1 MLEEI
6 HRHAAGIDVGSTK
19 IFVALAGEPPCCFD
33 TFTVGFERAR
43 AHLRERGV
51 TTVAMEATGVYWLAL
66 YEVLEAAGIEV
77 CVVNGAHARNLPGR
91 KSDVSDSQWLAEL
104 HAHGLL
110 RPSFVAPE
118 DVRRLRSYQRLR
130 DDHIEMASAHV
141 LHMQKAFELLNI
153 KLHHVIDSLT
163 GASGLRIV
171 RAILEGERDA
181 AKLAALCDERILKTK
196 QERVLLSLQA
206 VWRAEHL
213 FALRQGLEGWEFYQA
228 QVTACDREIERILGE
243 MAAARP
249 PLPPPASPPPAGLAG
264 SRPPRAHGSPNAPQI
279 EDLHSKLLAL
289 TGGKD
294 LSVLP
299 GFTDYT
305 LLRLI
310 GEVGTDMSRWKSAAH
325 FTSWLGLTPRKAQS
339 GKRTRRARGRPK
351 TRAAQIL
358 RVAAR
363 TVGNSKYLALGGF
376 SRRIRG
382 RASAAVAN
390 VATARK
396 MGVLFYNFLRY
407 GLDYVERG
415 LTHYEEQFKAR
426 TVQRLGHTAK
436 KLGFILSPIQS
447 AVP

>member
-1 MLEEI
+1 MLDQI
-6 HRHAAGIDVGSTK
+6 HPHAGGIDVGSTK
-19 IFVALAGEPPCCFD
+19 IFVALPGEPSHCFD
-33 TFTVGFERAR
+33 TFTAGFEAARDHLLERA
-43 AHLRERGV
+43 V

-118 DVRRLRSYQRLR
+118 EVRRLRSYQRLR

-153 KLHHVIDSLT
+153 KLHHVISSLT

-171 RAILEGERDA
+171 RAILAGERDA
-181 AKLAALCDERILKTK
+181 QKLAALCDERILKTK
-196 QERVLLSLQA
+196 RERVLLSLQA
-206 VWRAEHL
+206 VWRWEHL

-228 QVTACDREIERILGE
+228 QIAACDGEIDRILTE
-243 MAAARP
+243 MVAARP
-249 PLPPPASPPPAGLAG
+249 PLPVLEKPPKGESG
-264 SRPPRAHGSPNAPQI
+264 SRTPKGRSSNAPQI
-279 EDLHSKLLAL
+279 EQLHSKLLAL

-294 LSVLP
+294 LNVLP
-299 GFTDYT
+299 GLTDYT

-310 GEVGTDMSRWKSAAH
+310 SEVGTDMCRWKSAAH
-325 FTSWLGLTPRKAQS
+325 FTSWLCLTPRKAQS
-339 GKRTRRARGRPK
+339 GKRARRLRGRPK

-363 TVGNSKYLALGGF
+363 AVGNSKYLALAGF
-376 SRRIRG
+376 YRRIRG

-390 VATARK
+390 VAVARK
-396 MGVLFYNFLRY
+396 LGVLFYNCLRY
-407 GLDYVERG
+407 GLHYVEQG
-415 LTHYEEQFKAR
+415 LAQYEEHFKQR
-426 TVQRLGHTAK
+426 TVQRLNHSAK
-436 KLGFILSPIQS
+436 KLGFILTPIQMT
-447 AVP
+447 AR

>member
-1 MLEEI
+1 MLDQI
-6 HRHAAGIDVGSTK
+6 HPHAAGIDVGSQK
-19 IFVALAGEPPCCFD
+19 IFVALPGEAPCCFD
-33 TFTVGFERAR
+33 TFTAGFEAAR
-43 AHLRERGV
+43 DHLRERGI

-118 DVRRLRSYQRLR
+118 NVRRLRSYQRLR
-130 DDHIEMASAHV
+130 DDHIEMASTHV

-153 KLHHVIDSLT
+153 KLHHVISSLT

-171 RAILEGERDA
+171 RAILDGERSA
-181 AKLAALCDERILKTK
+181 QKLAALCDDRILNTK
-196 QERVLLSLQA
+196 RDRVLLSLAA
-206 VWRAEHL
+206 VWRPEHL

-228 QVTACDREIERILGE
+228 QVAACDREIERLLNQ
-243 MAAARP
+243 MTANCP
-249 PLPPPASPPPAGLAG
+249 PLPPPPSNPPAANAG
-264 SRPPRAHGSPNAPQI
+264 SRPPKARGSANAPQI

-294 LSVLP
+294 LSLLP

-325 FTSWLGLTPRKAQS
+325 FTSWLCLAPRKAQS
-339 GKRTRRARGRPK
+339 GKRSRRVRGRPK

-363 TVGNSKYLALGGF
+363 AVGNSKYLALGGF
-376 SRRIRG
+376 YRRIRG
-382 RASAAVAN
+382 RTSAAVAN

-396 MGVLFYNFLRY
+396 LGVLFYNFLRH
-407 GLDYVERG
+407 GLDYVEQG
-415 LTHYEEQFKAR
+415 LEHYEEQFKQR
-426 TVQRLGHTAK
+426 TVQRLTHNAR
-436 KLGFILSPIQS
+436 KLGFILTPIQS
-447 AVP
+447 KIP

>member
-1 MLEEI
+1 MLDQI
-6 HRHAAGIDVGSTK
+6 HPHAAGIDVGSTK
-19 IFVALAGEPPCCFD
+19 LFVALPGEPPRCFE
-33 TFTVGFERAR
+33 TFTAGFAAAR
-43 AHLRERGV
+43 DYLCERGV
-51 TTVAMEATGVYWLAL
+51 RTVAMEATGVYWLAL
-66 YEVLEAAGIEV
+66 YEVLEAAGLEV

-118 DVRRLRSYQRLR
+118 EVRRLRSYQRLR

-141 LHMQKAFELLNI
+141 LHMQKACELLNI
-153 KLHHVIDSLT
+153 KLHHVISSLT

-171 RAILEGERDA
+171 RAILAGERDA
-181 AKLAALCDERILKTK
+181 CKLAALCDERILKTK
-196 QERVLLSLQA
+196 GERVVLSLQA
-206 VWRAEHL
+206 VWRPEHL

-228 QVTACDREIERILGE
+228 QVAACDREIERLLGE

-249 PLPPPASPPPAGLAG
+249 PLPPPADPPKPPGAQ
-264 SRPPRAHGSPNAPQI
+264 RPPRARGSANAPQI

-289 TGGKD
+289 TGGRD
-294 LSVLP
+294 WRVLP

-339 GKRTRRARGRPK
+339 GKRTRRVRGRPK
-351 TRAAQIL
+351 TRAGQIL

-363 TVGNSKYLALGGF
+363 AVGNSKYLALGGF
-376 SRRIRG
+376 YRRIRG

-396 MGVLFYNFLRY
+396 LAVLFYNFLRH

-415 LTHYEEQFKAR
+415 LAHYEKQFQQR
-426 TVQRLGHTAK
+426 TVQRLDHTAK
-436 KLGFILSPIQS
+436 KLGFMLSPIQS
-447 AVP
+447 TVP

>member
-1 MLEEI
+1 MLDQI
-6 HRHAAGIDVGSTK
+6 HPHAAGIDVGSTK
-19 IFVALAGEPPCCFD
+19 IFVALPGEPPSCFE
-33 TFTVGFERAR
+33 TFTAGLEAARDHLRAR
-43 AHLRERGV
+43 AV

-66 YEVLEAAGIEV
+66 YEVLEAAGLEV

-130 DDHIEMASAHV
+130 DDHIELASAHV
-141 LHMQKAFELLNI
+141 LHMQKALELLNI
-153 KLHHVIDSLT
+153 KVHHVISQLT

-171 RAILEGERDA
+171 RAILAGEREA
-181 AKLAALCDERILKTK
+181 EKLAALCDERILKTK
-196 QERVLLSLQA
+196 RERVLLSLQA
-206 VWRAEHL
+206 VWRPEHL
-213 FALRQGLEGWEFYQA
+213 FALGQGLAGWEFYQG
-228 QVTACDREIERILGE
+228 QVAACDREIERILAE

-249 PLPPPASPPPAGLAG
+249 PLPPADPPPAGHRV
-264 SRPPRAHGSPNAPQI
+264 RPPKARGSANAPQI
-279 EDLHSKLLAL
+279 ETLHSKLLAL

-294 LSVLP
+294 LTVLP

-305 LLRLI
+305 LLRFI

-325 FTSWLGLTPRKAQS
+325 FTSWLCLTPRKKQS
-339 GKRTRRARGRPK
+339 GQRARRARGRPK

-363 TVGNSKYLALGGF
+363 AVGNSKYLALGGF
-376 SRRIRG
+376 YRRIRG
-382 RASAAVAN
+382 RANASVAN

-396 MGVLFYNFLRY
+396 LGVLFYNFLRH
-407 GLDYVERG
+407 GRDYVERG
-415 LTHYEEQFKAR
+415 LEHYEAQFKAR
-426 TVQRLGHTAK
+426 TIQRLNHTAK
-436 KLGFILSPIQS
+436 KLGLVLSPLQS
-447 AVP
+447 AAA

>member
-1 MLEEI
+1 MLEQI
-6 HRHAAGIDVGSTK
+6 HPHAAGIDIGATK
-19 IFVALAGEPPCCFD
+19 IFVALPGEPPCCFD
-33 TFTVGFERAR
+33 TFTAGFEAARDHLRAR
-43 AHLRERGV
+43 AV

-66 YEVLEAAGIEV
+66 YEVLEAAGLEV

-91 KSDVSDSQWLAEL
+91 KSDVADSQWLAEL

-110 RPSFVAPE
+110 RASFVAPGE
-118 DVRRLRSYQRLR
+118 VRRLRSYQRLR
-130 DDHIEMASAHV
+130 DDHIEMAAAHV
-141 LHMQKAFELLNI
+141 QHMQKAFELLNI
-153 KLHHVIDSLT
+153 KLHHVISSLS

-171 RAILEGERDA
+171 RAILAGERA
-181 AKLAALCDERILKTK
+181 APALAALCDERILKTK
-196 QERVLLSLQA
+196 RERVLLSLQA
-206 VWRAEHL
+206 VWKEEHL

-228 QVTACDREIERILGE
+228 QIAACDREIERILGE

-249 PLPPPASPPPAGLAG
+249 PVAPPSDPPAAGPRR
-264 SRPPRAHGSPNAPQI
+264 SRVRASANAPQI
-279 EDLHSKLLAL
+279 EGLHRKLLAL

-299 GFTDYT
+299 GFADYT

-325 FTSWLGLTPRKAQS
+325 FTSWLCLTPRKAQS
-339 GKRTRRARGRPK
+339 GQRTRRARSRPK

-363 TVGNSKYLALGGF
+363 AVGQSKYLALGGF
-376 SRRIRG
+376 YRRIRG

-396 MGVLFYNFLRY
+396 LAVLFYNFLRH

-415 LTHYEEQFKAR
+415 LAHYEEQFKAR
-426 TVQRLGHTAK
+426 TVARLNHTAK
-436 KLGFILSPIQS
+436 KLGFILSPFPS
-447 AVP
+447 TTP

>member
-1 MLEEI
+1 MLDQI
-6 HRHAAGIDVGSTK
+6 HPHAAGIDVGSTK
-19 IFVALAGEPPCCFD
+19 IFVALPGEPPCCFE
-33 TFTVGFERAR
+33 TFTAGFAAAR
-43 AHLRERGV
+43 DHLRERGV

-66 YEVLEAAGIEV
+66 YEVLEAAGLEV

-118 DVRRLRSYQRLR
+118 EVRRLRSYQRLR

-141 LHMQKAFELLNI
+141 LHMQKAFELLNL
-153 KLHHVIDSLT
+153 KLHHVISSLT

-181 AKLAALCDERILKTK
+181 PKLAALCDERILKTK
-196 QERVLLSLQA
+196 RERVLLSLQA

-228 QVTACDREIERILGE
+228 QVAACDREIERLLGE

-249 PLPPPASPPPAGLAG
+249 PLPPPTEPPPPG
-264 SRPPRAHGSPNAPQI
+264 SRPRQARGSANAPQI
-279 EDLHSKLLAL
+279 EGLHSKLLAL

-294 LSVLP
+294 LTVLP

-325 FTSWLGLTPRKAQS
+325 FTSWLCLTPRKAQS
-339 GKRTRRARGRPK
+339 GQRSRRARSRPK

-363 TVGNSKYLALGGF
+363 AVGHSKYLALGGF
-376 SRRIRG
+376 YRRLRG

-396 MGVLFYNFLRY
+396 LGVLFYNFLRH

-415 LTHYEEQFKAR
+415 LAHYEEQFQQR
-426 TVQRLGHTAK
+426 TVQRLHRTAK

-447 AVP
+447 TIP

>member
-1 MLEEI
+1 MLDQI
-6 HRHAAGIDVGSTK
+6 HPHAGGIDVGSTK
-19 IFVALAGEPPCCFD
+19 IFVALPGEPAHCFD
-33 TFTVGFERAR
+33 TFTAGFEAARDHLLERA
-43 AHLRERGV
+43 V

-118 DVRRLRSYQRLR
+118 EVRRLRSYQRLR

-153 KLHHVIDSLT
+153 KLHHVISSLT

-171 RAILEGERDA
+171 RAILAGERDA
-181 AKLAALCDERILKTK
+181 QKLAALCDERILKTK
-196 QERVLLSLQA
+196 RERVLLSLQA
-206 VWRAEHL
+206 VWRWERL

-228 QVTACDREIERILGE
+228 QIAACDGELDRILTE
-243 MAAARP
+243 MVAARP
-249 PLPPPASPPPAGLAG
+249 PLPVLEEPPKSESG
-264 SRPPRAHGSPNAPQI
+264 SRTPKGRSSNAPQI
-279 EDLHSKLLAL
+279 EQLHSKLLAL

-294 LSVLP
+294 LNVLP
-299 GFTDYT
+299 GLTDYT

-310 GEVGTDMSRWKSAAH
+310 SEVGTDMCRWKSAAH
-325 FTSWLGLTPRKAQS
+325 FTSWLCLTPRKAQS
-339 GKRTRRARGRPK
+339 GKRARRLRGRPK

-363 TVGNSKYLALGGF
+363 AVGNSKYLALAGF
-376 SRRIRG
+376 YRRIRG

-390 VATARK
+390 VAVARK
-396 MGVLFYNFLRY
+396 LGVLFYNCLRY
-407 GLDYVERG
+407 GLHYVEQG
-415 LTHYEEQFKAR
+415 LAQYEEHFKQR
-426 TVQRLGHTAK
+426 TVQRLNHSAK
-436 KLGFILSPIQS
+436 KLGFILTPIQMT
-447 AVP
+447 AR

>member
-1 MLEEI
+1 MLNQI
-6 HRHAAGIDVGSTK
+6 HPHAAGIDVGSTK
-19 IFVALAGEPPCCFD
+19 IFVALPGEPPSCFD
-33 TFTVGFERAR
+33 TFTAGFEAAR
-43 AHLRERGV
+43 DHLRERAV
-51 TTVAMEATGVYWLAL
+51 STVAMEATGVYWLAL

-118 DVRRLRSYQRLR
+118 EVRRLRSYQRLR

-153 KLHHVIDSLT
+153 KLHHVISSLT

-171 RAILEGERDA
+171 RAILDGERDA
-181 AKLAALCDERILKTK
+181 QKLALLCDERILKTK
-196 QERVLLSLQA
+196 HERVLLSLQA
-206 VWRAEHL
+206 VWRSEHL
-213 FALRQGLEGWEFYQA
+213 FALRQGLEGWEFYQTQIA
-228 QVTACDREIERILGE
+228 ACDREIERILTE
-243 MAAARP
+243 MAAVRP
-249 PLPPPASPPPAGLAG
+249 PLPPTPAAPG
-264 SRPPRAHGSPNAPQI
+264 SRRPKARGSANAPQI
-279 EDLHSKLLAL
+279 PELHGKLLAL

-294 LSVLP
+294 LNVLP
-299 GFTDYT
+299 GFSDYT

-325 FTSWLGLTPRKAQS
+325 FTSWLCLTPRKNQS
-339 GKRTRRARGRPK
+339 GKRARRTRGRPK

-363 TVGNSKYLALGGF
+363 AVGNSKYLALGGF
-376 SRRIRG
+376 YRRIRG
-382 RASAAVAN
+382 RADAAVAN

-396 MGVLFYNFLRY
+396 LGVLFYNCLRY
-407 GLDYVERG
+407 GLDYVEQG
-415 LTHYEEQFKAR
+415 LAHYEEQFKQR
-426 TVQRLGHTAK
+426 TVQRLNHTAR

-447 AVP
+447 IAP

>member
-1 MLEEI
+1 MLDQI
-6 HRHAAGIDVGSTK
+6 HPHAAGIDVGATK
-19 IFVALAGEPPCCFD
+19 IFVALPGESPCCFD
-33 TFTVGFERAR
+33 TFTAGFEAAR
-43 AHLRERGV
+43 DHLRERGI

-91 KSDVSDSQWLAEL
+91 KSDVQDSQWLAEL

-118 DVRRLRSYQRLR
+118 QVRRLRSYQRLR
-130 DDHIEMASAHV
+130 DDHIEMAAAHV
-141 LHMQKAFELLNI
+141 QHMQKAFELLNI
-153 KLHHVIDSLT
+153 KLHHVISSLT

-181 AKLAALCDERILKTK
+181 PALAALCDAQILKTK
-196 QERVLLSLQA
+196 RERVLLSLQA
-206 VWRAEHL
+206 VWREEHL

-228 QVTACDREIERILGE
+228 QVAACDREIERILGE
-243 MAAARP
+243 MAAAAP
-249 PLPPPASPPPAGLAG
+249 PQPPPPVDPPPGA
-264 SRPPRAHGSPNAPQI
+264 SSPHRLRHSANAPQI
-279 EDLHSKLLAL
+279 EQLHGKLLAL

-294 LSVLP
+294 LTVLP
-299 GFTDYT
+299 GFSDYT

-325 FTSWLGLTPRKAQS
+325 FTSWLCLTPRKAQS
-339 GKRTRRARGRPK
+339 GKRTRPARGRPK

-363 TVGNSKYLALGGF
+363 SVGNSKYLALGGF
-376 SRRIRG
+376 YRRIRG

-396 MGVLFYNFLRY
+396 LGVLFYNFLRH
-407 GLDYVERG
+407 GRDYVEQG
-415 LTHYEEQFKAR
+415 LAHYEAQFKQR
-426 TVQRLGHTAK
+426 TVQRLNHTAN
-436 KLGFILSPIQS
+436 KLGFVLTPLQS
-447 AVP
+447 TVP

>member
-1 MLEEI
+1 
-6 HRHAAGIDVGSTK
+6 
-19 IFVALAGEPPCCFD
+19 
-33 TFTVGFERAR
+33 
-43 AHLRERGV
+43 
-51 TTVAMEATGVYWLAL
+51 
-66 YEVLEAAGIEV
+66 
-77 CVVNGAHARNLPGR
+77 
-91 KSDVSDSQWLAEL
+91 VSDSQWLAEL
-104 HAHGLL
+104 HSHGLL

-118 DVRRLRSYQRLR
+118 EVRRLRSYQRLR

-153 KLHHVIDSLT
+153 KLHHVISSLT

-181 AKLAALCDERILKTK
+181 RKLAALCDERILNTK
-196 QERVLLSLQA
+196 RERVLLSLQA
-206 VWRAEHL
+206 VWRSEHL

-228 QVTACDREIERILGE
+228 QIVACDRQIERLLDQ
-243 MAAARP
+243 MAAASP
-249 PLPPPASPPPAGLAG
+249 PLPPASEPPPSTPG
-264 SRPPRAHGSPNAPQI
+264 SHSPKARGSANAPQI
-279 EDLHSKLLAL
+279 ENLHSKLLAL

-310 GEVGTDMSRWKSAAH
+310 SEVGTDMSRWKSAAH
-325 FTSWLGLTPRKAQS
+325 FTSWLCLTPRKAQS
-339 GKRTRRARGRPK
+339 GKRSRRARGRPK

-376 SRRIRG
+376 YRRIRA

-396 MGVLFYNFLRY
+396 LGVLFYNFLRH
-407 GLDYVERG
+407 GLHYVEQG
-415 LTHYEEQFKAR
+415 LAHYEEQFKQR
-426 TVQRLGHTAK
+426 TLQRLTHNAR
-436 KLGFILSPIQS
+436 KLGFILTPIPS
-447 AVP
+447 KLP